1 MTRTG
6 GSKAAVPATGL
17 RTLHIVGTGLIGT
30 SIGLAAR
37 AAGVDV
43 TLEDRDDGQVAV
55 AVRRG
60 AGRAGRPDSG
70 TDLVVVAVPPGVV
83 PEVVSAVV
91 STGIA
96 AIVTHV
102 TSVQAQPLV
111 EIERRLGKNDRV
123 VGGHPVAG
131 REQSGPEAAAGE
143 LFRDRAWVLCPAP
156 YTAPDAVAAV
166 EALARLCGAR
176 PTRMDATEHDELLA
190 RLSHVPQLV
199 ASGLA
204 AAVSDL
210 PADAVALA
218 GSGLR
223 DTTRL
228 ADSDVR
234 LWAEIISAN
243 PVAVAQAL
251 RNVAGPLDALAD
263 VLSTADPA
271 VAARHVTE
279 LLRRGQAGRAKLP
292 GKHGQQ
298 PTTWATV
305 SVVVPDRPGALAEL
319 LAAVAGHDVNLEDLR
334 VDHAPGQ
341 PEGAAEL
348 AVAPG
353 AQQRLADALR
363 ADGWSVSLGAGADR

>member
-1 MTRTG
+1 MTGTG
-6 GSKAAVPATGL
+6 GSETDGRAAGL

-37 AAGVDV
+37 AAGLDV
-43 TLEDRDDGQVAV
+43 TLEDRDGDQVAI
-55 AVRRG
+55 AVQRG
-60 AGRAGRPDSG
+60 AGRAGGPDPA
-70 TDLVVVAVPPGVV
+70 TDLVVVAVPPAVV
-83 PEVVSAVV
+83 PEVVSAVI
-91 STGIA
+91 SLGIP

-111 EIERRLGKNDRV
+111 EIERRVGKLDHV

-131 REQSGPEAAAGE
+131 REQSGPDAAAAE
-143 LFRDRAWVLCPAP
+143 LFRDRAWVVCPAP
-156 YTAPDAVAAV
+156 YTALTAVAAV

-176 PTRMDATEHDELLA
+176 PTRMGATEHDELLA

-204 AAVSDL
+204 GAVADL
-210 PADAVALA
+210 PGEAVALA

-234 LWAEIISAN
+234 LWTEIISAN
-243 PVAVAQAL
+243 PEAVAQAL
-251 RNVAGPLDALAD
+251 RSVVRPLAALAD
-263 VLSTADPA
+263 VLSTADPM
-271 VAARHVTE
+271 VAAQQVTE
-279 LLRRGQAGRAKLP
+279 LLQRGQLGRGKLP

-298 PTTWATV
+298 PTAWATV

-341 PEGAAEL
+341 PEGTAEL
-348 AVAPG
+348 AVAPV

-363 ADGWSVSLGAGADR
+363 SEGWAVSLGAGADR